1 MSVFDQQPTT
11 PNYLSPLNF
20 KFFIRKCPNLDFFAQ
35 KVTIPAFN
43 LPPSLETDPFTGIPF
58 AGDHIDFEPLSVIFK
73 VDEAMANY
81 MEIFTWMTQE
91 GFDQDYTQYAA
102 LTANDKQ
109 NPAAA
114 LGTKSD
120 ISIFILDSQKNP
132 LTECVVHDAF
142 PISLSQLLFDSTQDD
157 VRFITAEAKFRYTF
171 FDFRAFS

>member
-20 KFFIRKCPNLDFFAQ
+20 KFFIRKSPNLDFFAQ
-35 KVTIPAFN
+35 KVTVPGFN
-43 LPPSLETDPFTGIPF
+43 LPSALEPDPFTVIPF
-58 AGDHIDFEPLSVIFK
+58 AGDHLDFEPLSVIFK

-91 GFDQDYTQYAA
+91 GFDTSYDQYAA
-102 LTANDKQ
+102 LANNDTQ
-109 NPAAA
+109 TPASA

-142 PISLSQLLFDSTQDD
+142 PISLSQLQFDSTQDD
-157 VRFITAEAKFRYTF
+157 VRFITAEAKFKYTY